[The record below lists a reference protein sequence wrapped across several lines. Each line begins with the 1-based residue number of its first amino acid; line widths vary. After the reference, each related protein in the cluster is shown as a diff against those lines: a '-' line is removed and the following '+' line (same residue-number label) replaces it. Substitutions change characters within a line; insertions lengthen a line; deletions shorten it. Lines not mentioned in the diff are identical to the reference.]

1 MGEVR
6 AKRMPRAVRERQ
18 MLDAAVRVFGERGYR
33 AASMDDIAELAG
45 VSKPLVYL
53 YLNSKEELFSA
64 CIQRES
70 AALIAAVRAGVSDGG
85 EPTGSCGTGSGRSSR
100 TRRTTPTAGPSC
112 TATRGRAVSRSSSR
126 SRPCGR
132 RSSRS

>member
-1 MGEVR
+1 
-6 AKRMPRAVRERQ
+6 MPRAVRERQ

-70 AALIAAVRAGVSDGG
+70 AALIAAVRAGVSGG
-85 EPTGSCGTGSGRSSR
+85 EGADRQLWDGLRAGPSSR
-100 TRRTTPTAGPSC
+100 TRRRTPTAGPSC
-112 TATRGRAVSRSSSR
+112 TVMRRRAVSRSPSR